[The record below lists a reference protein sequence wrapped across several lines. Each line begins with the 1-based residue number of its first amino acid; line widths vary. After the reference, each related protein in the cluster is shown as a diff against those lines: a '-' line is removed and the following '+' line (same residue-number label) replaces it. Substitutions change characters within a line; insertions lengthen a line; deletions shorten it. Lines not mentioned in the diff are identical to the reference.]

1 MSKKKKKAKQPAAKA
16 KRSDSSVGIITGEK
30 LFGSLLTNGY
40 TSLDQNPE
48 VLTCCRKIADL
59 ISSMTIHLMAN
70 TQNGDQRIVNELSK
84 HVDIYPNR
92 YMTRKVWMNA
102 IVMDLLLYGKGNAV
116 VIPQTE
122 GGRLGDLVIQPPS
135 TVSFIDDGY
144 GYKVNVSGEIFE
156 PDELL
161 HFVLNPDRY
170 RPWKGT
176 GINVGV
182 MDVVNNLKQARSTEK
197 GFLESNWKPAV
208 IIKVDGLTD
217 EFSTK
222 EGRKTLIEEYVQTDP
237 GEPWIVPSEFMDVQ
251 SVKPLSLSDLAIK
264 DTVELN
270 KKTIAAIIGVPGF
283 LLGIGTYNE
292 TEWNSFINTTV
303 KTIAEIITQ
312 EMTKKLLISEK
323 MYFKFNAASL
333 YSYDIQKLADVYS
346 NLRAIGVVTGNEV
359 RDKLGLSP
367 REEDHMNQLV
377 MLENYI
383 PADKAGDQK
392 KLKEDEKDDE

>member
-1 MSKKKKKAKQPAAKA
+1 MSKKRKKSTKAAPKV
-16 KRSDSSVGIITGEK
+16 KRSSDIGIMTGEK
-30 LFGSLLTNGY
+30 LFGSLLSNGY

-70 TQNGDQRIVNELSK
+70 TQSGDQRIVNELSK

-92 YMTRKVWMNA
+92 YMTRKVWMDA
-102 IVMDLLLYGKGNAV
+102 IVMNLLLYGKGNSV

-122 GGRLGDLVIQPPS
+122 GGRLGDLVIQTPS

-144 GYKVNVSGEIFE
+144 GYKVNVSGTIFD
-156 PDELL
+156 PDDLL
-161 HFVLNPDRY
+161 HFVFNPDKY

-176 GINVGV
+176 GITVGV
-182 MDVVNNLKQARSTEK
+182 MDVVNNLKQARTTEK
-197 GFLESNWKPAV
+197 GFMESNWKPAV
-208 IIKVDGLTD
+208 VVKVDGLVD
-217 EFSTK
+217 EFSSK
-222 EGRKTLIEEYVQTDP
+222 EGREKLAEEYLETEP
-237 GEPWIVPSEFMDVQ
+237 GRPWIVPSEFMDVQ
-251 SVKPLSLSDLAIK
+251 SIKPLSLSDLAIR

-270 KKTIAAIIGVPGF
+270 KKTVASIIGVPGF
-283 LLGIGTYNE
+283 VLGIGTYNE
-292 TEWNSFINTTV
+292 SEWNSFINTTV
-303 KTIAEIITQ
+303 KPIAEIIEQ

-359 RDKLGLSP
+359 RDKMGLSP
-367 REEDHMNQLV
+367 REEDHMNELV

-383 PADKAGDQK
+383 PSEKLGDQG
-392 KLKEDEKDDE
+392 KLKDGDTDE

>member
-1 MSKKKKKAKQPAAKA
+1 MSKKKKKAKANAAKV
-16 KRSDSSVGIITGEK
+16 KRDSSSVGIITGEN
-30 LFGSLLTNGY
+30 LFGSLLGSGY

-48 VLTCCRKIADL
+48 VITCCRKVAEL

-92 YMTRKVWMNA
+92 YMTRKVWMEA
-102 IVMDLLLYGKGNAV
+102 IVMNLLLYGKGNSV

-122 GGRLGDLVIQPPS
+122 GGRLGDLVIQPPE

-144 GYKVNVSGEIFE
+144 GYKLHISGEVFD
-156 PDELL
+156 PDDVL
-161 HFVLNPDRY
+161 HFVYNPDRR

-176 GINVGV
+176 GITVGV

-222 EGRKTLIEEYVQTDP
+222 EGRKQLTEEYLNTDP
-237 GEPWIVPSEFMDVQ
+237 GEPWIVPSELMEVQ
-251 SVKPLSLSDLAIK
+251 SVKPLSLSDLAIR

-270 KKTIAAIIGVPGF
+270 KKTIASIIGVPCF
-283 LLGIGTYNE
+283 VLGIGTYSEN
-292 TEWNSFINTTV
+292 EWNNFIDTKV
-303 KTIAEIITQ
+303 RTISEIIQQ

-323 MYFKFNAASL
+323 MYFKFNATSL
-333 YSYDIQKLADVYS
+333 YNYDVQKLATVFSD
-346 NLRAIGVVTGNEV
+346 LRAIGVVTGNEV
-359 RDKLGLSP
+359 RDRLGMSP
-367 REEDHMNQLV
+367 REEEHMNELV

-392 KLKEDEKDDE
+392 KLKEDGKDDE

>member
-1 MSKKKKKAKQPAAKA
+1 MSKKKRKAKQTAPKM
-16 KRSDSSVGIITGEK
+16 KRDSSTVGIMTGEK

-40 TSLDQNPE
+40 TRLDQNPE

-59 ISSMTIHLMAN
+59 ISSMTIYLMAN

-92 YMTRKVWMNA
+92 YMTRKVWMDA
-102 IVMDLLLYGKGNAV
+102 IVMNLLLYGKGNSV
-116 VIPQTE
+116 VVPQTE

-135 TVSFIDDGY
+135 TVSFLDDGY

-161 HFVLNPDRY
+161 HFVYNPDHY

-176 GINVGV
+176 GITVGI
-182 MDVVNNLKQARSTEK
+182 MDVINNLKQARSTEK

-222 EGRKTLIEEYVQTDP
+222 EGRKKLTEEYIDADP
-237 GEPWIVPSEFMDVQ
+237 GEPWIVPSELMDVQ
-251 SVKPLSLSDLAIK
+251 SVKPLSLSDLAIR
-264 DTVELN
+264 DTMELN
-270 KKTIAAIIGVPGF
+270 KKTVAAIVGVPGF
-283 LLGIGTYNE
+283 VLGIGDYTDS
-292 TEWNSFINTTV
+292 EWNNFINTTV
-303 KTIAEIITQ
+303 KPIAEIIEQ

-333 YSYDIQKLADVYS
+333 YNYDIQKLATVYS
-346 NLRAIGVVTGNEV
+346 NLRSIGVVTGNEV
-359 RDKLGLSP
+359 RDRMGMSP
-367 REEDHMNQLV
+367 REEDHMNELV

-383 PADKAGDQK
+383 PSEKLGDQG
-392 KLKEDEKDDE
+392 KLKDGDADE